1 MQLRKTAQ
9 LGTSHSSSYTEI
21 SAELARYDVQH
32 GRKLSTNYLAHV
44 DNARASV
51 LDRLVSALIREGILD
66 TELCKAHELIIE
78 TIAVTSTGRLG
89 LVSPVRWSDGTAVTD
104 PVSLL
109 ENLIELGIGRVDEW
123 QRLIFEIQNSVSG
136 QALAFCAAD
145 QRAEQLGAHRARGA
159 DSLRSKIIGQGNP
172 FSTLVNALRDKGDQG
187 SLLSAFEQLVI
198 DGHPLHPCAKIK
210 IGMSATDSVLYGPE
224 FGVSFDLRLV
234 AVSRHSAKVS
244 VGEDMDEQT
253 AFHNVIALLRK
264 AFPSTMAAVEAELIS
279 ANRDPMAHVIIPVHP
294 HQLSVTLPRLHAKAL
309 ADGTVFL
316 LSAYIPARPLMSVRT
331 LEVKETRISTGLHV
345 KTALE
350 VQLSGAIRGVS
361 RESAHNSPKMCELF
375 SAIAKQDLDLQRIA
389 KNGGPTFAVCI
400 DLAGI
405 AYLPQYASDRSAED
419 TNLDALNRSLNAIL
433 RQNPEVLMG
442 EGEVAMPIASLFARS
457 PITGRTI
464 MADLLTELGTM
475 ASKDATLTGLAEDWL
490 RQHVE
495 LCVPPALTLLSR
507 YGIALEPHPQ
517 NTVLVLRDGHPNRII
532 VRDLGGARVFKEQL
546 DRSGFSVNLMPG
558 TGLWA
563 KSAESL
569 RNKLFFPL
577 FVNHLG
583 ELVATIS
590 DAASCS
596 ETPLWA
602 VVRECVSR
610 TFLQLQSAAS
620 SVAEAEGIA
629 EHAQALLQQPWQ
641 LKTVL
646 SMRIFGLVRDQRYTN
661 APNPLTMDQ
670 TLVPTAQEL
679 QPADLNCVE
688 QNMFDQLMA
697 NDPNLARLWLL
708 ELKAARETTVQD
720 VCAALL
726 RENGP
731 GSALLDGLE
740 ASRPEELLD
749 QLVAADITAKEPF
762 NWVQLREELVHSAC
776 NLALSRA
783 CVRRRGEQLRLRAA
797 RLATEDIISTLAAT
811 CTPSDV
817 TLDIDGL
824 CAEGHN
830 LHPCKRNRTG
840 FSPTDSLVY
849 TAECHGYVGVQ
860 FLAVRRELTL
870 STPDS
875 EGYSVGEIIGQHYPE
890 MLSKAV
896 AALRRRGGQPDEYEF
911 LPVHPWQA
919 KYALPKHYA
928 EELATGAILLL
939 PEAQLRCRP
948 TISVRSMVTA
958 APGKLG
964 KRLTIKT
971 AIDIVLTSTRR
982 TMSVATTRNCPPF
995 SSLLEKILT
1004 EELNLS
1010 DKVCCVQELAGNAFA
1025 PPPSEN
1031 TSSAARVR
1039 GLSVLVREDPADRL
1053 LPGEHMISG
1062 CGLSAISPLSG
1073 MPLLTELINKST
1085 KQNCISLAES
1095 ARSFLK
1101 TYAHLL
1107 CSVALPLLWGYGI
1120 GLELHLQNM
1129 LLVIR
1134 NYQPIRLVLRD
1145 FSGLRM
1151 HLGRMQEA
1159 KLNFVPAP
1167 DSMTVTVNLD
1177 IVRAKLSHS
1186 LILANFTEVV
1196 KILSTASGLKAK
1208 ELYSVVRDVM
1218 HRIRDTSHPAL
1229 RARADEE
1236 LAQLLRP
1243 TLQGKA
1249 CATMRIVQTKHD
1261 IYRPQPNPLHVPG
1274 EQTVHECLE

>member
-1 MQLRKTAQ
+1 MQRPKIQ

-66 TELCKAHELIIE
+66 TELCKAHGLIIE

-145 QRAEQLGAHRARGA
+145 QRAEQLGANRARGA
-159 DSLRSKIIGQGNP
+159 ESLRSKIVVQGNP
-172 FSTLVNALRDKGDQG
+172 FSTLVNVLRDKGDQG

-210 IGMSATDSVLYGPE
+210 IGMSATDAVLYGPE

-244 VGEDMDEQT
+244 VGQDMDEQT

-264 AFPSTMAAVEAELIS
+264 AFPSTMAAVEVELIS

-316 LSAYIPARPLMSVRT
+316 LSAFIPARPLLSVRT
-331 LEVKETRISTGLHV
+331 LEVKETTVSTGLHV

-350 VQLSGAIRGVS
+350 VQLTGAIRGVS

-389 KNGGPTFAVCI
+389 KNGGPTFAVCL

-405 AYLPQYASDRSAED
+405 AYLPQQASED

-464 MADLLTELGTM
+464 MADLMTELGTM

-507 YGIALEPHPQ
+507 YGIALGPHPQ

-577 FVNHLG
+577 FVNHL
-583 ELVATIS
+583 
-590 DAASCS
+590 
-596 ETPLWA
+596 
-602 VVRECVSR
+602 
-610 TFLQLQSAAS
+610 AS
-620 SVAEAEGIA
+620 SVAEAESIA
-629 EHAQALLQQPWQ
+629 EHAQALLHQPWQ
-641 LKTVL
+641 LKTLL
-646 SMRIFGLVRDQRYTN
+646 SMRIFGLVTDQRYTN

-670 TLVPTAQEL
+670 TLVPTAQEV

-708 ELKAARETTVQD
+708 ELNAARETTVQD
-720 VCAALL
+720 ICAALL

-731 GSALLDGLE
+731 GSALLDGVE
-740 ASRPEELLD
+740 ASRPEEIVD

-776 NLALSRA
+776 NLSLSRA

-817 TLDIDGL
+817 TLGIDGL

-840 FSPTDSLVY
+840 FSPTDSLVH
-849 TAECHGYVGVQ
+849 TAECYGHVGVQ
-860 FLAVRRELTL
+860 FLAVRRKLTL

-890 MLSKAV
+890 MHSKAV
-896 AALRRRGGQPDEYEF
+896 AALCRRGGQPDEYEF

-971 AIDIVLTSTRR
+971 AMDIVLTSTRR

-1062 CGLSAISPLSG
+1062 CGLSTISPLSG

-1151 HLGRMQEA
+1151 HLGRMHEA

-1167 DSMTVTVNLD
+1167 DSVTVTENLD

-1218 HRIRDTSHPAL
+1218 HRIRDKSHPAL
-1229 RARADEE
+1229 RARADVE

-1249 CATMRIVQTKHD
+1249 CATMRIVQSKHD